1 MSLTPEQMD
10 RKIDEHYAYE
20 SNDDVAGVL
29 ATLAPDATHD
39 VIGWPKGPSHGRAAA
54 REFYETLFA
63 DLAEGRVTP
72 VRRLY
77 GDRFLVD
84 ESLWQ
89 GKAPGRP
96 FGLEGKGRAV
106 DFRLLH
112 IVEFTDSGQIQKEQ
126 VWLDLAAIL
135 RQLPQQS

>member
-1 MSLTPEQMD
+1 MVLTPEQMD
-10 RKIDEHYAYE
+10 RKITEHYAYE
-20 SNDDVAGVL
+20 RNDDVAGVL

-54 REFYETLFA
+54 REFYETMFA
-63 DLAEGRVTP
+63 DLAESRVTP

-84 ESLWQ
+84 ESVWQ

-96 FGLEGKGRAV
+96 FGLEGKGRSL

-112 IVEFTDSGQIQKEQ
+112 VVEFNEAGQIQKEQ
-126 VWLDLAAIL
+126 VWIDLAAIL
-135 RQLPQQS
+135 RQLPQQP